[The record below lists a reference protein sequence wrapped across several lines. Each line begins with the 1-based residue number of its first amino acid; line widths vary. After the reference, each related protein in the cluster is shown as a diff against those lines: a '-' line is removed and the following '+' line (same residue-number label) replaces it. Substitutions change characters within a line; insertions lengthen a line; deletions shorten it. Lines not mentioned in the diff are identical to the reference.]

1 MHWDRR
7 ILVLGLCA
15 IILAAAAL
23 GITIYKTS
31 VSISDSGDRI
41 AGLSEEGFEKLSA
54 RLENGFVRVSINRRG
69 KFESQRKYREFSV
82 DMLSDMVMTDTA
94 FLFDSIEYTHAV
106 KLILKRNDDEADMTE
121 PPEAMLFKNGDSY
134 YVGYTEN
141 GVEYR
146 FCVVC
151 PALTEWLDGISGA
164 KI

>member
-15 IILAAAAL
+15 IVLAAAAL
-23 GITIYKTS
+23 GIMIYKTS
-31 VSISDSGDRI
+31 VSISDSVERI

-69 KFESQRKYREFSV
+69 KFESQRKYREFSA
-82 DMLSDMVMTDTA
+82 DMLSEMVMTDTA
-94 FLFDSIEYTHAV
+94 FLFDSIEYTHTV
-106 KLILKRNDDEADMTE
+106 KLILKRNTDEAGMDTS
-121 PPEAMLFKNGDSY
+121 PEAVFFKNGDSY
-134 YVGYTEN
+134 YVGYTEG

-146 FCVVC
+146 FCVLC
-151 PALTEWLDGISGA
+151 PALTEWLDGISET